1 MSNYEHFCS
10 CDTGDE
16 LGCRGKGFYDGWGM
30 WLCAVLIHI
39 QRSLF
44 CLIVTVTEILEVEL
58 Y

>member
-30 WLCAVLIHI
+30 CCSDSYSAL
-39 QRSLF
+39 S
-44 CLIVTVTEILEVEL
+44 ILSDCDSD
-58 Y
+58 